1 MLIVR
6 VFWGAMPWP
15 WGWAPLPLQ
24 KQSWAPGAS
33 ISGPEDMGG
42 SSPAPPPPGHSTM
55 WLQSWDRGPNL
66 PAGIGLGELSRC
78 QGQAS
83 PQPGSSAE
91 SFLERRN

>member
-1 MLIVR
+1 
-6 VFWGAMPWP
+6 
-15 WGWAPLPLQ
+15 
-24 KQSWAPGAS
+24 
-33 ISGPEDMGG
+33 
-42 SSPAPPPPGHSTM
+42 M

-91 SFLERRN
+91 SFLERRNRICSPEPGA